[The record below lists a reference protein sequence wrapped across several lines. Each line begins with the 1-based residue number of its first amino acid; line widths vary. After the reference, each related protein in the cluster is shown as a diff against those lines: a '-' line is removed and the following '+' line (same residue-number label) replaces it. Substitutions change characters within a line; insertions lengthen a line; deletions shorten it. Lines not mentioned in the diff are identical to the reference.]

1 MTYQHLQIMH
11 QAMDKARLRSINNEK
26 IKIVMVEIKISLD
39 GSCSLF
45 SKNTLIK
52 HLEWKTP
59 DKKKESFKLFYL
71 ENELK
76 WDMAS

>member
-1 MTYQHLQIMH
+1 
-11 QAMDKARLRSINNEK
+11 
-26 IKIVMVEIKISLD
+26 MVEIKISLD

-45 SKNTLIK
+45 SKKYTD
-52 HLEWKTP
+52 KTFRVKDS
-59 DKKKESFKLFYL
+59 DKKKKSFKLFYL